1 MMISKKWLGFMLLAA
16 FVCGLGGCR
25 KSEPPASAGVEAT
38 PPAAPEVASDPV
50 EVVPSGPPSS
60 FPADVPQYPGGE
72 ILLTRDTGGNAVSL
86 RFQTDDTVDQVA
98 GFYERFLSAEGWS
111 AMNRSAVGGAAV
123 FATKGERRAA
133 VAVSTNTAG
142 KTQVDVMIAKQSF

>member
-1 MMISKKWLGFMLLAA
+1 MISNDWLNCMLVVA
-16 FVCGLGGCR
+16 FVCGLGACR
-25 KSEPPASAGVEAT
+25 EADAPVPAAADLEA
-38 PPAAPEVASDPV
+38 PGAPEVTTEVAV
-50 EVVPSGPPSS
+50 EQTSGPPQA

-72 ILLTRDTGGNAVSL
+72 ILMTRDAGEKAVSL
-86 RFQTDDTVDQVA
+86 RFQTDDSVDQVA

-111 AMNRSAVGGAAV
+111 AMNRSAMGGAAV

-133 VAVSTNTAG
+133 VAVSTNTEG